1 MKLYA
6 NACIVTGTLQIQD
19 STSNAL
25 VLLSNCICPGHE
37 VTYQCTVCGGGA
49 TVWTGSLFDWQCP
62 NNIIL
67 LRHMR
72 FYREDSSESLG
83 GCNNGTLT
91 AKSIEVI
98 TTNSTSCFVSQL
110 SISASISTFIE
121 NSTIECVHNN
131 GTSEIVVDMVSVT
144 FTTGIHAI
152 QTLYQWYSHV

>member
-25 VLLSNCICPGHE
+25 VSLSNCICPGHE
-37 VTYQCTVCGGGA
+37 VTYQCTVCGGAA
-49 TVWTGSLFDWQCP
+49 TVWTGSLFQDCP
-62 NNIIL
+62 GGNIV

-72 FYREDSSESLG
+72 FYHEDGSELLG
-83 GCNNGTLT
+83 GCNNGALT

-110 SISASISTFIE
+110 SISANISTFIE

-131 GTSEIVVDMVSVT
+131 GTSEIVIDMVSVT
-144 FTTGIHAI
+144 FTTGIHAT